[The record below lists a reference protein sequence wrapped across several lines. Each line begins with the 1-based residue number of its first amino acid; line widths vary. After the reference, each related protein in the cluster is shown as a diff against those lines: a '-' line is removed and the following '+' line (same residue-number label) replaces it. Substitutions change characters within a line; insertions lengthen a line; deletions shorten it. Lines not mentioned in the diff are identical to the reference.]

1 MFSSSHTKAL
11 NIKPDRAWHAYLSLH
26 SSAAAPS
33 ESQSRLSGLRHDFVE
48 EFYGI
53 GDTVEGQNTCTVIQ
67 VHSHPGGPGTRD
79 RGSSV
84 VIPEV
89 VAIFETV

>member
-1 MFSSSHTKAL
+1 M
-11 NIKPDRAWHAYLSLH
+11 
-26 SSAAAPS
+26 
-33 ESQSRLSGLRHDFVE
+33 ERLSERRHDFVE

-67 VHSHPGGPGTRD
+67 VHSHPGGPGTWD
-79 RGSSV
+79 RGSNV
-84 VIPEV
+84 VILEF